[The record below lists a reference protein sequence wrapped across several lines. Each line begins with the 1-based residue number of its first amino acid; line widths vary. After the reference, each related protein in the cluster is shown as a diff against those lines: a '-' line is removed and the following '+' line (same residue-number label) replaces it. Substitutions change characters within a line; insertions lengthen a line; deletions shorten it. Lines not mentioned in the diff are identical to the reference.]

1 MPHSI
6 RCFREILART
16 MSQENV
22 EIVRRTIEAFNG
34 DGVQA
39 TLQYLDPEVEWLA
52 PPEWLEER
60 LYKGHEGIRRL
71 ASQWS
76 ENIDGYRLDPERF
89 IDADDAVVVLLFARG
104 RIPGGAAPIEQ
115 KLGYVWEVRDR
126 RGVRIQVY
134 FSWEEA
140 LEAAGLEE

>member
-1 MPHSI
+1 V
-6 RCFREILART
+6 
-16 MSQENV
+16 SQENV

-34 DGVQA
+34 DGVEA
-39 TLQYLDPEVEWLA
+39 ALQYLDPEVEWLA

-60 LYKGHEGIRRL
+60 LYKGHDGIHRL

-76 ENIDGYRLDPERF
+76 ENIDEYRLDPERF
-89 IDADDAVVVLLFARG
+89 IDAGDAVVVLLFARG

-126 RGVRIQVY
+126 KGVRIQVY